1 MSSEREKIRQME
13 ELRKQLGLSTSS
25 NRTTSTTKSSNRSIT
40 TKSSNIAPTKTNTVR
55 KQIEDFE
62 RLREELGLTR
72 ESINSRMTVD
82 DSSPEED
89 IAPVDEKKKWYQKG
103 RFEDGWDFG
112 DLTKTILGINEDSA
126 SLLDLT
132 WNSAKK
138 GYYNSRYGE
147 ESFKAM
153 DGLSNNKEVYEKL
166 LSGEEYQ
173 FTPGSKVAEGVSG
186 AFELIGQQARQ
197 FTHPRTLAAAG
208 TAAAGAF
215 ALGQAGPQVLAPEEI
230 VTVPGAA
237 IAGFTAGSAAANF
250 QIEAGHA
257 YNEMLE
263 AGISEKTAK
272 RVASAVGGVNAGL
285 ELLQVDEL
293 VDAYKVAK
301 GSGATKNFA
310 KKILDEL
317 VDRGV
322 DVAKETAQEVAQEGV
337 TIAGVQA
344 ASKLDKDEWAYNA
357 EDVSNR
363 LLDTAK
369 SSALSFGLMN
379 VPATVKNT
387 VSIANEQKYN
397 DNTLTEM
404 EQKVVDKVYEDKLAE
419 KQEKGEVS
427 KKDQKALYQSVVD
440 DMKKGYIPTDTIEEV
455 LGGET
460 YKSYKD
466 TVDNEDA
473 LQQEFDTLNKM
484 KQGDM
489 TGEQIDRRAE
499 LKEQLAKITEQ
510 SQRNQLKTQLGDE
523 VFSLVK
529 GDNGK
534 GSRLLESYN
543 EVARRRQTFNADL
556 SKYDSKYHATIQNAI
571 DSGLLNNTNRS
582 HEMVDFIAKISADKG
597 VPFNFANNA
606 KIKETGFAV
615 DGAIVNGYRTADG
628 ITINVD
634 SPKYLQSTV
643 GHEITHVLE
652 GTELYDSLK
661 ETIFNYAKT
670 KGEYDSRMA
679 SLTELYKD
687 VKDADI
693 EGELAAD
700 LVGDYLFQDS
710 DFVHRLST
718 ENRNIF
724 EKIFDEIKYLCRV
737 ATAGSKEARELEKVK
752 KIFED
757 AYRSGANTEVDADFV
772 EYSLDN
778 NPNKKYNKKRKYYN
792 EARSL
797 FMQWENGSASPGEVK
812 IFVLEGKTR
821 YFQKTESG
829 SVELSKKQY
838 IERDI
843 EYGEN
848 CDRRAEREI
857 GKTSYY
863 DGSTQRGSLGND
875 NFYSDS
881 GTNASVFGQAFRE
894 EFSDVSSRSLSDVY
908 EDNRGNALEN
918 PNTNEEASEDSG
930 ASVTFSND
938 YAFYRNY
945 LKEGDTGEQYS
956 LGDTNRRY
964 GEYTTSMKDIA
975 LESDKFDAPTMTS
988 EAQDGVIPTGSVVK
1002 ASDRNNY
1009 GIVESYNPE
1018 TDTYLVN
1025 FKSKGGFTAT
1035 VEFDAEQLTH
1045 VPTANEQY
1053 HSYPDVEQFEYE
1065 NAEAVRVATENRLS
1079 ELAEMDV
1086 SDPEIADEYNKVL
1099 EAWVESKTKLLE
1111 LDEKFAEQADSIT
1124 DADAP
1129 PEKKFDAPVKPEP
1142 KIAKVLEKPSKKKNR
1157 GGLLHSFA
1165 NKFVDKGN
1173 AVEKLSL
1180 DTGNMELQAKWNS
1193 ALPTY
1198 TDSMAQH
1205 FMENGTDKVP
1215 ALKKILAEQN
1225 KSGKTHAFNEYM
1237 NHLRNVD
1244 SMTLQERLNLP
1255 NKPVFGN
1262 SVTADISR
1270 KKVAEWEKKNPEFK
1284 RWAQQ
1289 YYDISNYLLDELVK
1303 EGLLTQESADY
1314 LRNKYPHY
1322 IPLKRAGVTSSD
1334 SDVVDTRKAGVGNTI
1349 KTATG
1354 SNADLEPLGNAMAE
1368 RIQQHYHAIA
1378 KNRFGVELK
1387 NTLNS
1392 VVEQSKNLMKA
1403 DDFLDAFEG
1412 YEEGLLNRGRVNGKP
1427 TFTVYEN
1434 GNRVEFE
1441 ITDELYDSLEPTKQ
1455 GALARV
1461 PGLAHLSDI
1470 RRKLL
1475 TTWNPVFSLYR
1486 NPVKDLQDVMINS
1499 QHPAKTYANI
1509 PGAMLQLLSG
1519 GEFAN
1524 EYHKNGG
1531 MSNTYY
1537 DSQKSR
1543 FKFEDNMF
1551 KKVFGMPF
1559 RAIEAA
1565 GEFIEQVPRLAEY
1578 MASRKNGRSIERSM
1592 LDAARVTTN
1601 FAAGGDYTK
1610 LINRNGVPF
1619 LNASVQGAAQH
1630 VRNFRES
1637 AKIDGFKGV
1646 VKTLSKYVIAGV
1658 PAVIFNNL
1666 IWDDDEEYEELNEY
1680 VKDNYYVVAKTDDG
1694 KFIRIPK
1701 GRTSAVIQEGLEQ
1714 MKNLVTGD
1722 DEADFNTFFELFLNN
1737 IAPNNPLKDN
1747 IFAPLV
1753 QTISNNAWYSADIVP
1768 ERLQDLPAEEQYD
1781 ESTDFLSKWLGEK
1794 LKVSPMKIN
1803 YLLDQYSGGIGD
1815 VALPMMTP
1823 EAESGDDSL
1832 AGNLLAPWKKEM
1844 TTDSVLNNKNPGE
1857 FFDLADEVKAMS
1869 NSKIATEEDKMKS
1882 MYLQSVGYDISDLY
1896 AQKREI
1902 QSGNEPAS
1910 YKYDKIRALQEQIN
1924 ELAKNA
1930 IKSYEDVSVNG
1941 LYSEVADKRYNYDAK
1956 YGKWYEISPTNA
1968 DGTKNWYYDKEQK
1981 VTKGLGISYKEYWNN
1996 KEEYNFQYDYP
2007 EKHKFLKSIGI
2018 SVSEYLNFDD
2028 DTKSAYSWVCN
2039 NPDEYTFSKVV
2050 TGDVVTYKKYTT
2062 GIWDLEAD
2070 KDANGK
2076 AVYGSKKTKVI
2087 DYLNGL
2093 DADYGE
2099 KIILF
2104 KKQYPADDTYNR
2116 EIVEYLNS
2124 RKDISYKE
2132 KVSILK
2138 ELEFKIDSD
2147 GNVTW

>member
-1 MSSEREKIRQME
+1 MSSLSDYLESLK
-13 ELRKQLGLSTSS
+13 KQETKMGNTASAAVAPIKTKTSS
-25 NRTTSTTKSSNRSIT
+25 SPLTHRA
-40 TKSSNIAPTKTNTVR
+40 IAD
-55 KQIEDFE
+55 DFAPVSE
-62 RLREELGLTR
+62 R
-72 ESINSRMTVD
+72 INSRT
-82 DSSPEED
+82 S
-89 IAPVDEKKKWYQKG
+89 KKKDKEKWYDNWFQAGAMK
-103 RFEDGWDFG
+103 DGIT
-112 DLTKTILGINEDSA
+112 LKNVSKTILGSELDVAQDLLQGGLGIIEGSVDFFAANADAFAKSQYYLNGGGGLNVERDKAFESAIEAGKPRLQEFAKKDIINEEAISKFIIRGDYEADSIFA
-126 SLLDLT
+126 DKADQVVQSGGQLLAT
-132 WNSAKK
+132 SAL
-138 GYYNSRYGE
+138 GGAGMPWWMTTGMTSWGSEYENALNQGATHE
-147 ESFKAM
+147 EA
-153 DGLSNNKEVYEKL
+153 N
-166 LSGEEYQ
+166 LSG
-173 FTPGSKVAEGVSG
+173 A
-186 AFELIGQQARQ
+186 I
-197 FTHPRTLAAAG
+197 
-208 TAAAGAF
+208 AAGAEVLTEKLSGAIKFGGKAADDAVTDLIARSISNKF
-215 ALGQAGPQVLAPEEI
+215 ARYAAKAGLDIVGEGGEEVLTEAIGKFGQWLTYRDDEKLGQVLFSEEALDEYLQAFLG
-230 VTVPGAA
+230 GAA
-237 IAGFTAGSAAANF
+237 
-250 QIEAGHA
+250 
-257 YNEMLE
+257 M
-263 AGISEKTAK
+263 
-272 RVASAVGGVNAGL
+272 GGVANVVNTMNA
-285 ELLQVDEL
+285 ELSG
-293 VDAYKVAK
+293 VDAV
-301 GSGATKNFA
+301 SGMTKN
-310 KKILDEL
+310 E
-317 VDRGV
+317 
-322 DVAKETAQEVAQEGV
+322 
-337 TIAGVQA
+337 QA
-344 ASKLDKDEWAYNA
+344 
-357 EDVSNR
+357 
-363 LLDTAK
+363 
-369 SSALSFGLMN
+369 
-379 VPATVKNT
+379 
-387 VSIANEQKYN
+387 
-397 DNTLTEM
+397 
-404 EQKVVDKVYEDKLAE
+404 VVDKVYKDMVAEAE
-419 KQEKGEVS
+419 KNGKVPQK
-427 KKDQKALYQSVVD
+427 QKAKFYDEAKRQLE
-440 DMKKGYIPTDTIEEV
+440 KGYIPTDVIEEV
-455 LGGET
+455 LGGDT
-460 YKSYKD
+460 YKAYSDSIY
-466 TVDNEDA
+466 TEERN
-473 LQQEFDTLNKM
+473 
-484 KQGDM
+484 
-489 TGEQIDRRAE
+489 E
-499 LKEQLAKITEQ
+499 LKNK
-510 SQRNQLKTQLGDE
+510 LGKE
-523 VFSLVK
+523 VADLVK
-529 GDNGK
+529 NE
-534 GSRLLESYN
+534 RLAESYN
-543 EVARRRQTFNADL
+543 ERERRKQKFEADL
-556 SKYDSKYHATIQNAI
+556 SQYDAKQQKVVQKAI
-571 DSGLLNNTNRS
+571 DSGILNNTNRS
-582 HEMVDFIAKISADKG
+582 HEMVDLIAKVSAEKDI
-597 VPFNFANNA
+597 PFEFTNNE
-606 KIKETGFAV
+606 KIKGTIFAI
-615 DGAIVNGYRTADG
+615 DGKDINAYRTKDG
-628 ITINVD
+628 ITLNVD

-652 GTELYDSLK
+652 GSELYDSLK
-661 ETIFNYAKT
+661 NTIVEYAKS
-670 KGEYDSRMA
+670 KGEYDTRLA
-679 SLTELYKD
+679 DLTEMYKD
-687 VKDADI
+687 VKDANI
-693 EGELAAD
+693 EGELVAD
-700 LVGDYLFQDS
+700 LVGDYLFQDA
-710 DFVHRLST
+710 DFINRLST
-718 ENRNIF
+718 ENRNVF
-724 EKIFDEIKYLCRV
+724 DKVFDEIKYFCDIV
-737 ATAGSKEARELEKVK
+737 TAGSKEAIELEKIK

-757 AYRSGANTEVDADFV
+757 AYRSGTNAEADVDFV

-778 NPNKKYNKKRKYYN
+778 NPKKKYNKRKSYYDQ
-792 EARSL
+792 ARSL
-797 FMQWENGSASPGEVK
+797 FMQWENGSASPGDVK
-812 IFVLEGKTR
+812 TFVLAGKTR
-821 YFQKTESG
+821 YFQKTENG
-829 SVELSKKQY
+829 SVEISKKQY

-843 EYGEN
+843 GYGEN

-857 GKTSYY
+857 GETAYY
-863 DGSTQRGSLGND
+863 DGSTKRGSLGND

-881 GTNASVFGQAFRE
+881 SSNASVFGQAFRE
-894 EFSDVSSRSLSDVY
+894 EFPDVSSRGLSDVY

-918 PNTNEEASEDSG
+918 SSSNEEASEDSG

-945 LKEGDTGEQYS
+945 LKEGDSGEQYS

-964 GEYTTSMKDIA
+964 GEYTTPMKDIA
-975 LESDKFDAPTMTS
+975 LESDNFDAPSKAS
-988 EAQDGVIPTGSVVK
+988 EVQDGVIPTGSVVK

-1035 VEFDAEQLTH
+1035 VEFDSEQLTH
-1045 VPTANEQY
+1045 VPTASEQY
-1053 HSYPDVEQFEYE
+1053 HSQPDVEQYEYE
-1065 NAEAVRVATENRLS
+1065 NAEAVRDATENRLA
-1079 ELAEMDV
+1079 ELAELDLT
-1086 SDPEIADEYNKVL
+1086 DPKNADEYNKVL
-1099 EAWVESKTKLLE
+1099 EAWVEAKTKLLE
-1111 LDEKFAEQADSIT
+1111 LDEKFAEQAESIT

-1142 KIAKVLEKPSKKKNR
+1142 KVAQVLKKPSKKKNR
-1157 GGLLHSFA
+1157 GGLLHAFI

-1193 ALPTY
+1193 ALPTN

-1543 FKFEDNMF
+1543 FKFEDNIF

-1578 MASRKNGRSIERSM
+1578 MASRKDGRSIERSM

-1680 VKDNYYVVAKTDDG
+1680 VKDNYYVVAKTEEG

-1815 VALPMMTP
+1815 VVLPMMTP
-1823 EAESGDDSL
+1823 EVESGDDSL
-1832 AGNLLAPWKKEM
+1832 VGNLLAPWKKEI

-1857 FFDLADEVKAMS
+1857 FFDLSDKVQARG
-1869 NSKIATEEDKMKS
+1869 NSKNATKEEQMQAK
-1882 MYLQSVGYDISDLY
+1882 YIQTVGYEISDLY
-1896 AQKREI
+1896 AQKRDVQSSELPAEVKYNQIRKLQMEI
-1902 QSGNEPAS
+1902 N
-1910 YKYDKIRALQEQIN
+1910 D
-1924 ELAKNA
+1924 LARNA
-1930 IKSYEDVSVNG
+1930 MKDYSNVSVDG
-1941 LYSEVADKRYNYDAK
+1941 LYSEVGNKRYNYDPENA
-1956 YGKWYEISPTNA
+1956 KWYEIQAKNP
-1968 DGTKNWYYDKEQK
+1968 DGSDNWYYQKEQE

-1996 KEEYNFQYDYP
+1996 REEYNFAYDKPEQYTLAKALGGYD
-2007 EKHKFLKSIGI
+2007 
-2018 SVSEYLNFDD
+2018 
-2028 DTKSAYSWVCN
+2028 
-2039 NPDEYTFSKVV
+2039 
-2050 TGDVVTYKKYTT
+2050 TYKGYTNK
-2062 GIWDLEAD
+2062 LYNFKAD
-2070 KDANGK
+2070 YDENGK
-2076 AVYGSKKTKVI
+2076 AISGSKKEKVK
-2087 DYLNGL
+2087 DYIFNDL
-2093 DADYGE
+2093 DIDYGE
-2099 KIILF
+2099 KLILYRSQF
-2104 KKQYPADDTYNR
+2104 DSNADKKAYNYDIVMYLCNRDD
-2116 EIVEYLNS
+2116 V
-2124 RKDISYKE
+2124 SYRDM
-2132 KVSILK
+2132 VTILK
-2138 ELEFKIDSD
+2138 YLDFNVDAN
-2147 GNVTW
+2147 GNITW